1 MVVVKKYGNNSQTLH
16 FFKIAHKKPRI
27 PSPYE
32 KLGRANL
39 WDWFTRHSELKP
51 NYIHAT
57 RLGTTI
63 KPNKRNLQVLE
74 EHPKLRDVLVNL
86 L

>member
-1 MVVVKKYGNNSQTLH
+1 
-16 FFKIAHKKPRI
+16 
-27 PSPYE
+27 
-32 KLGRANL
+32 L
-39 WDWFTRHSELKP
+39 WDWFTPNSELKP

-57 RLGTTI
+57 KLGTI
-63 KPNKRNLQVLE
+63 VKQKKNKNLLLLE